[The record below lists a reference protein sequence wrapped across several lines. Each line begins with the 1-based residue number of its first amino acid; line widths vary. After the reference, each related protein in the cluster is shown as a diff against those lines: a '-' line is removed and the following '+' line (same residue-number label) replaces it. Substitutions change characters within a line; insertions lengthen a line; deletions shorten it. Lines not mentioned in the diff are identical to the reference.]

1 MRYPAPDRIRGLAL
15 LGILVVNIGFMVGPI
30 GLVLDPPSVQSTF
43 VDRLGWWVLRVGF
56 ESKFMAL
63 FALLFGASVMLAGD
77 NVKRHEAR
85 MLRLFPIGVTHGLF
99 VFFGDILHA
108 YAAWGFPLARLRLV
122 RGGRLLLLGGI
133 AFCWYLLVTAT
144 VHSFEV
150 EESVFP
156 TSGPAWWR
164 LASASADP
172 IDPAFITLETEVI
185 RTAPSVDSTIFRMV
199 VFGYVGIKGVF
210 QTGWRVFALFLL
222 GLWLTRRGLWD
233 APDRFRL
240 LCLGI
245 PIGLLLEV
253 FAIWGMSSG
262 APYAIGTTVSHELGS
277 VFLSL
282 GLFVTLAHWRG
293 RGGWFA
299 RHVQAGGRM
308 ALTVYL
314 TQSALM
320 FILAHS
326 GYWGEIGRWTSF
338 GLALVIWLGCI
349 FLSERWLRRYPTGP
363 VEHLWRR
370 WADGSCG
377 QHASVTKDAS
387 PT

>member
-30 GLVLDPPSVQSTF
+30 GMFLDPPSVHSIF
-43 VDRLGWWVLRVGF
+43 LDRVGWWVLRVGF

-77 NVKRHEAR
+77 NQKRHEAR
-85 MLRLFPIGVTHGLF
+85 MLRLFPIGLLHGLLL
-99 VFFGDILHA
+99 FFGDILHA
-108 YAAWGFPLARLRLV
+108 YAAWGFPLARLRRV
-122 RGGRLLLLGGI
+122 RGIRLLLIGGI
-133 AFCWYLLVTAT
+133 AFLWYLLVTAT

-150 EESVFP
+150 EESSLP
-156 TSGPAWWR
+156 SSGPAWLR

-172 IDPAFITLETEVI
+172 VDPAFIELETEVF
-185 RTAPSVDSTIFRMV
+185 RAAPSVDSTMFRMV
-199 VFGYVGIKGVF
+199 VFSYVGIKGVF

-240 LCLGI
+240 LCIGI
-245 PIGLLLEV
+245 PIGLFLEF
-253 FAIWGMSSG
+253 FAIRSMSSG
-262 APYAIGTTVSHELGS
+262 TPYAIWTTVSHELGA

-282 GLFVTLAHWRG
+282 GLFVALAHWRG
-293 RGGWFA
+293 TGGWFA
-299 RHVQAGGRM
+299 RHVQAAGRM

-314 TQSALM
+314 TQSVLM
-320 FILAHS
+320 FTLAHS
-326 GYWGEIGRWTSF
+326 GYWGEIGRWASF
-338 GLALVIWLGCI
+338 GMAVVIWLVCI

-377 QHASVTKDAS
+377 QHA
-387 PT
+387 